1 MVIKLGSPL
10 RKLWPQEALKR
21 SLAWFEA
28 AAYEY
33 LQKQRRSSNVPT
45 AQIDPRRQTIVCV
58 SLRITN
64 QAKIIRSTTH
74 PLTIRRITEKGAS
87 YTHQKQRYIYI
98 YIYIWYIHVQSLITH
113 PRNPLLVTLDPI
125 WAGWNITPFR
135 LVISFQSLCV
145 CYVRAMCVLCAC
157 FVRAMCVLCAY
168 YVRAMCVLCARYVC
182 GCVCYV

>member
-10 RKLWPQEALKR
+10 GKLWPQEALKR

-98 YIYIWYIHVQSLITH
+98 HMVYTCAKFDNPPSQPITCD
-113 PRNPLLVTLDPI
+113 PRSHMGGLEYNPI
-125 WAGWNITPFR
+125 
-135 LVISFQSLCV
+135 
-145 CYVRAMCVLCAC
+145 
-157 FVRAMCVLCAY
+157 
-168 YVRAMCVLCARYVC
+168 
-182 GCVCYV
+182 